1 MNALQAALA
10 IIVVIS
16 TVLLAVSTSIGFT
29 NQGITSLMGGNE
41 TEGVI
46 NNTENL
52 SYGDS
57 TVLPSSRNL
66 KESRNIHEGFIL

>member
-1 MNALQAALA
+1 MNLLQAALG
-10 IIVVIS
+10 IILVVA
-16 TVLLAVSTSIGFT
+16 AVSIALSAGIGFT

-66 KESRNIHEGFIL
+66 KGSRIVQEGFIL